1 MIGKTISHYRLL
13 EKLGQGGMGVIY
25 KAEDTKLKRLVA
37 LKFLPPDLTLDEEAK
52 ERFVNEAQAASAL
65 DHPNLCTIYEID
77 EDEEGRMFIA
87 MAYYEGETLQKKVA
101 SGKLQVA
108 DAIEIA
114 IQIAQGL
121 AKAHEHGIIH
131 RDIKPANVMI
141 TNDSVAKIL
150 DFGLAKLS
158 GQTRLTKIGTTVGTV
173 AYMSPEQSRGENV
186 DHRTDIWA
194 LGVVIYEMLTAR
206 LPFRGEYEQAV
217 IYSIFNEEPEPV
229 TGLRADLSSDFDEVI
244 RKALAKDANQR
255 YAAVIDFLSDL
266 ENLKAGIGIATVPG
280 RAPRAETEENS
291 IAVIDFTNI
300 AGDATID
307 WLSGGIAETVTVD
320 LKKISA
326 LKVVNRE
333 KVLNVLAKHAGKMP
347 AEQQSIAIGKALGVR
362 WMISGGYQKAG
373 NAIRLTAHFTEIA
386 SGEVVGSVKADGT
399 MEEIFKLQDQ
409 LILSLM
415 EALQLKISSSEIRKI
430 EKPEAMAVEA
440 YEYYAKGRQLFNQ
453 FGKAGFEQAE
463 KFYEKAIELDDKY
476 ALPYSGLGRI
486 YIFKFIAQ
494 TDSRDLDIG
503 ISYLQKALQ
512 LDPDFGEP
520 YPWLCY
526 AYTRQQRFEEA
537 IQIGRRAI
545 KLEPDNPMAHYF
557 LGAAYTVQ
565 AAMAYK
571 TKSYLEAIRHL
582 KRNIELQPYYQ
593 PPHMILGWI
602 YMFHGQYPEAREYLE
617 KAVAIEE
624 SEKFEGIKF
633 IGALTLLGNLYFRQN
648 QLDIA
653 WDWYQRSLQRLEKS
667 DHVYRETLM
676 ALTYCGLGNI
686 HFGRGLYGDA
696 LVEYR
701 RACEHITKHPKALG
715 AGYILVKARVGLAKA
730 FHQLEMSREAKQQFE
745 EALPLFQNK
754 QGFDFSWMTEVCEAQ
769 AWYDI
774 ASYHALAQHHKE
786 ALDALRKA
794 VQCGWSDLPFLE
806 AGESFRT
813 LRDDAP
819 FRKIVQTLMKRKPL
833 P

>member
-1 MIGKTISHYRLL
+1 MTGKTISHYRLL

-25 KAEDTKLKRLVA
+25 KAEDTKLKRHVA
-37 LKFLPPDLTLDEEAK
+37 LKFLPPDLTRDEEAK

-65 DHPNLCTIYEID
+65 DHPNICTIYEID

-87 MAYYEGETLQKKVA
+87 MAYYKGETLQKKVS
-101 SGKLQVA
+101 SGQLAVA
-108 DAIEIA
+108 EAVEI
-114 IQIAQGL
+114 ITQIAQGL
-121 AKAHEHGIIH
+121 AKAHTHGIIQ

-141 TNDSVAKIL
+141 TKDGVAKIL

-158 GQTRLTKIGTTVGTV
+158 GQTRLTKAGTTVGTV
-173 AYMSPEQSRGENV
+173 AYMSPEQSQGEEV
-186 DHRTDIWA
+186 DHRTDVWA
-194 LGVVIYEMLTAR
+194 LGVVFYEMLAGR
-206 LPFRGEYEQAV
+206 LPFRGEYEMAV

-244 RKALAKDANQR
+244 RKALAKDANKR

-333 KVLNVLAKHAGKMP
+333 KVLNVLAKHAGKMT

-386 SGEVVGSVKADGT
+386 SGEVVGSVKVDGT

-409 LILSLM
+409 LILNLM
-415 EALQLKISSSEIRKI
+415 EALQLKISRSEIKKI

-453 FGKAGFEQAE
+453 FGKAGFEQAQ

-476 ALPYSGLGRI
+476 ALPYSGLGRL
-486 YIFKFIAQ
+486 YIFRFIAQ
-494 TDSRDLDIG
+494 TDPRDLDIG

-512 LDPDFGEP
+512 LDPDLDEP

-526 AYTRQQRFEEA
+526 AHMRQQRFEEA
-537 IQIGRRAI
+537 IRIGRRAI
-545 KLEPDNPMAHYF
+545 KFEPDNPMAHYF
-557 LGAAYTVQ
+557 LGAAYNTQ

-571 TKSYLEAIRHL
+571 SKSYLEAIWHF
-582 KRNIELQPYYQ
+582 KRNCELQPNYQ
-593 PPHMILGWI
+593 PPHMNLGWI
-602 YMFHGQYPEAREYLE
+602 YMFHGQYSNARGYLE

-648 QLDIA
+648 QLDVA

-667 DHVYRETLM
+667 DHVYRETLT
-676 ALTYCGLGNI
+676 ALTYCGLGDI
-686 HFGRGLYGDA
+686 HFRRRLFDEA
-696 LVEYR
+696 LSEYKC
-701 RACEHITKHPKALG
+701 ACDRIAKYPKALG
-715 AGYILVKARVGLAKA
+715 VGYFFVKARLGLAKA
-730 FHQLEMSREAKQQFE
+730 FHQLEMIREEKQQFR
-745 EALPLFQNK
+745 EALALFENK
-754 QGFDFSWMTEVCEAQ
+754 SGLDFSWIWEACDAQ
-769 AWYDI
+769 MHYEI
-774 ASYHALAQHHKE
+774 ASYHALAQHRKE
-786 ALDALRKA
+786 AFSYLKKA

-806 AGESFRT
+806 ADESFRT
-813 LRDDAP
+813 LGDDAP
-819 FRKIVQTLMKRKPL
+819 FRKIVQTLMQRKPL

>member
-1 MIGKTISHYRLL
+1 MTGKTISHYSLL

-25 KAEDTKLKRLVA
+25 KAEDTKLKRSVA
-37 LKFLPPDLTLDEEAK
+37 LKFLPPDLTRDEEAK

-77 EDEEGRMFIA
+77 EDDEGRMFIA

-108 DAIEIA
+108 EAIEIV
-114 IQIAQGL
+114 IQMAQGL
-121 AKAHEHGIIH
+121 ARAHEHGIIH

-141 TNDSVAKIL
+141 TKDGVAKIL

-158 GQTRLTKIGTTVGTV
+158 GQTRITKIGTTVGTV
-173 AYMSPEQSRGENV
+173 AYMSPEQSRGEQV

-194 LGVVIYEMLTAR
+194 VGVVLYEMLAGR

-229 TGLRADLSSDFDEVI
+229 TNLRAGLSSDFDEVI
-244 RKALAKDANQR
+244 RKALAKDANKR
-255 YAAVIDFLSDL
+255 YPAVIDFLSDL

-280 RAPRAETEENS
+280 RASQAETEENS

-307 WLSGGIAETVTVD
+307 WLTGGIAETVTVD

-333 KVLNVLAKHAGKMP
+333 KVLNVLAKQAGRMTT
-347 AEQQSIAIGKALGVR
+347 EQQSIAIGRALGVR
-362 WMISGGYQKAG
+362 WVISGGYQKAG

-386 SGEVVGSVKADGT
+386 SGEVVGSVKVDGT

-415 EALQLKISSSEIRKI
+415 ETLQLKISSSEIRKI

-440 YEYYAKGRQLFNQ
+440 YEYYARGRQLFNQ
-453 FGKAGFEQAE
+453 FGKAGFEQAQ
-463 KFYEKAIELDDKY
+463 KLYEKAIELDANY
-476 ALPYSGLGRI
+476 ALPYSGLGRL
-486 YIFKFIAQ
+486 YIFRFIAQ
-494 TDSRDLDIG
+494 TDPRDLEVG

-512 LDPDFGEP
+512 LDPELVEP

-526 AYTRQQRFEEA
+526 AYMRQQRFEEA
-537 IQIGRRAI
+537 IRVGRQAT
-545 KLEPDNPMAHYF
+545 KLEPDNPAAHYF
-557 LGAAYTVQ
+557 LGAAYTIQ

-571 TKSYLEAIRHL
+571 SQSYLDAIRHL
-582 KRNIELQPYYQ
+582 KRNIALQPHYQ

-602 YMFHGQYPEAREYLE
+602 YMLHGQYQNAQEYLE
-617 KAVAIEE
+617 KAVEIEE
-624 SEKFEGIKF
+624 SEKFEGIRF
-633 IGALTLLGNLYFRQN
+633 IGALTLLGNFYFRQN
-648 QLDIA
+648 QLEVA
-653 WDWYQRSLQRLEKS
+653 RDWHQRSLQRLEKS
-667 DHVYRETLM
+667 DHVYRETQI
-676 ALTYCGLGNI
+676 ALTYCGLGSI
-686 HFGRGLYGDA
+686 HFGQGLYSET
-696 LVEYR
+696 LIEYR
-701 RACEHITKHPKALG
+701 RASEHIAKHSKTLG
-715 AGYILVKARVGLAKA
+715 AGYLLVKARIGLAKA
-730 FHQLEMSREAKQQFE
+730 FHQLEMIREEKQQFR
-745 EALPLFQNK
+745 EALELFENK
-754 QGFDFSWMTEVCEAQ
+754 QGFDFSWMTEVCDAQ
-769 AWYDI
+769 VWYDI
-774 ASYHALAQHHKE
+774 ATYYALAQRRKE
-786 ALDALRKA
+786 AYDALKKA
-794 VQCGWSDLPFLE
+794 VRCGWSDLPFLE
-806 AGESFRT
+806 MDDSFRT
-813 LRDDAP
+813 LRDEAQ
-819 FRKIVQTLMKRKPL
+819 FKKILQTLKKRKPL

>member
-1 MIGKTISHYRLL
+1 MTGKTISHYRLL

-430 EKPEAMAVEA
+430 EQPEAMAVEA

-512 LDPDFGEP
+512 LDPDLGEP

-526 AYTRQQRFEEA
+526 AYMRQQRFDEA
-537 IQIGRRAI
+537 IRIGRSAI

-557 LGAAYTVQ
+557 LGAAYNVQ
-565 AAMAYK
+565 ATTAYK
-571 TKSYLEAIRHL
+571 SNSYFEAIRHF
-582 KRNIELQPYYQ
+582 KRNIELQPNYQ
-593 PPHMILGWI
+593 SPHMNIGWI
-602 YMFHGQYPEAREYLE
+602 YMFHGQYQNARGYLE

-648 QLDIA
+648 QLDAA

-676 ALTYCGLGNI
+676 ALTYCGLGNV
-686 HFGRGLYGDA
+686 HLGRSNYGEA
-696 LVEYR
+696 LVEFR
-701 RACEHITKHPKALG
+701 RACERIAKHPKALG
-715 AGYILVKARVGLAKA
+715 VGYFLIKARLGLAKA
-730 FHQLEMSREAKQQFE
+730 FHQLEMSRESKQQFQ
-745 EALPLFQNK
+745 EALALFRNK
-754 QGFDFSWMTEVCEAQ
+754 SELDFSWIWEASDVQ
-769 AWYDI
+769 AYYDI
-774 ASYHALAQHHKE
+774 ASYHAMAQHRKE
-786 ALDALRKA
+786 AFSYLKKA
-794 VQCGWSDLPFLE
+794 VMGGWGDLPFLE
-806 AGESFRT
+806 ADESFRT
-813 LRDDAP
+813 LRDEAP
-819 FRKIVQTLMKRKPL
+819 FRKIVQTLKKRKPL